1 MSRDVERKPRRWVVV
16 LSLLLTAA
24 AGRLVVAQGVRAQKA
39 SAAEVHK
46 QIESLQRRVT
56 REVTE
61 RDENARAL
69 RTLELNITASGRKL
83 AKVQADLRE
92 QQAKRRSL
100 GTQERQAGER
110 LETERAAL
118 AAQVRMSYMTG
129 RQEIFK
135 LLLSQETPADL
146 GRMLVYYD
154 YFNRARSERI
164 ADVGAQ
170 VSELKDLG
178 AESAGVEREL
188 AALEKTQSAELT
200 ALGHSRDERRDLL
213 AKLDATIKD
222 DNSEIA
228 RLADEEKRL
237 RKLADEIS
245 QMTAGFPVDPDQ
257 PFERLKGKLAWPVQG
272 RLVGDYGQPRAGGP
286 VKWNGVEIEASQ
298 GAPVRAVYH
307 GRVEFA
313 DWLPG
318 LGLLIIVDHGDGYM
332 SLYAH
337 NETLLKES
345 GDWVEPGEAIAQVG
359 DTGGQAR
366 PSLYFEIRKNG
377 KPVDPHAW
385 IGNRPRAR

>member
-110 LETERAAL
+110 LEAERAAL

>member
-1 MSRDVERKPRRWVVV
+1 MSKDVERKPPRRVVA
-16 LSLLLTAA
+16 LSLLLAA
-24 AGRLVVAQGVRAQKA
+24 AAAQLVVAQSARTQKA
-39 SAAEVHK
+39 SAAAVHK
-46 QIESLQRRVT
+46 EIESLQRRVA

-61 RDENARAL
+61 RDENARTL
-69 RTLELNITASGRKL
+69 RAFELKITAGSRKL
-83 AKVQADLRE
+83 AEVHAELRE
-92 QQAKRRSL
+92 QQAHRREL
-100 GTQERQAGER
+100 GAEERQAGER
-110 LETERAAL
+110 LQAERAAL
-118 AAQVRMSYMTG
+118 ATQVRMSYMTG
-129 RQEIFK
+129 REEIFK

-164 ADVGAQ
+164 ADIGAQ
-170 VSELKDLG
+170 VSKLKGLG
-178 AESAGVEREL
+178 AESARVEHEL
-188 AALEKTQSAELT
+188 AALEKTQNAEL
-200 ALGHSRDERRDLL
+200 ASLGHARDERRDLL
-213 AKLDATIKD
+213 AKLETTIKD
-222 DNSEIA
+222 DKSEIA

-237 RKLADEIS
+237 KKLADEIS

-337 NETLLKES
+337 NEALLKEA

-377 KPVDPHAW
+377 EPVNPHAW
-385 IGNRPRAR
+385 IGSRPPGR